1 MEKFE
6 FKIDVNTPYIKAIR
20 FLGAAGFGFFIG
32 IIVFTF
38 KFEGTVDWINSATGI
53 ICSLLFAFFPGKAKD
68 QSLTIDETGIHLHNY
83 TFHWGQKKEIT
94 WEKVKGIGVH
104 KNKIQI
110 KNSIGSTEK
119 IQLPLHTDDQLV
131 ELKAYIKQVTE
142 IRELEYI
149 Q

>member
-20 FLGAAGFGFFIG
+20 FLGAAMFGLFMG
-32 IIVFTF
+32 IIAITL
-38 KFEGTVDWINSATGI
+38 KYEGTVDWMNSATGI
-53 ICSLLFAFFPGKAKD
+53 IGSLLFAFFPGKAKN
-68 QSLTIDETGIHLHNY
+68 QSLTIDEKGIHLHNY

-94 WEKVKGIGVH
+94 WEKVKGIGVN

-119 IQLPLHTDDQLV
+119 IQLPLHTDEQLE
-131 ELKAYIKQVTE
+131 ELKAYLKQVTE
-142 IRELEYI
+142 IRELEYL